1 MLQWCLCCLCAGQ
14 RQRDTLLQ
22 NIALNLEAWTIQV
35 SSVTHFT
42 KISSVSC
49 CLRYVRIP
57 KSVLNTQCHAASC
70 VCSLL
75 LSHGMQIKREKA
87 VYHTLNKLSV
97 DVTRK
102 VLVGEAWV
110 PASSRVRVQEAVRQV
125 SEDSNSSV
133 SPFDVRQIIISAQ
146 VSALQSH

>member
-1 MLQWCLCCLCAGQ
+1 M
-14 RQRDTLLQ
+14 
-22 NIALNLEAWTIQV
+22 
-35 SSVTHFT
+35 
-42 KISSVSC
+42 
-49 CLRYVRIP
+49 
-57 KSVLNTQCHAASC
+57 
-70 VCSLL
+70 CSLL
-75 LSHGMQIKREKA
+75 FFHHMQIKREKA

-133 SPFDVRQIIISAQ
+133 SPFDVRQIKSNLIAAQ
-146 VSALQSH
+146 VSALQSC

>member
-1 MLQWCLCCLCAGQ
+1 M
-14 RQRDTLLQ
+14 
-22 NIALNLEAWTIQV
+22 
-35 SSVTHFT
+35 H
-42 KISSVSC
+42 
-49 CLRYVRIP
+49 
-57 KSVLNTQCHAASC
+57 VLSAAF
-70 VCSLL
+70 
-75 LSHGMQIKREKA
+75 GYMQIKREKA

-133 SPFDVRQIIISAQ
+133 RPSNIC
-146 VSALQSH
+146 LQFPLRRLLSNRFHSL

>member
-1 MLQWCLCCLCAGQ
+1 MPCCF
-14 RQRDTLLQ
+14 
-22 NIALNLEAWTIQV
+22 V
-35 SSVTHFT
+35 H
-42 KISSVSC
+42 
-49 CLRYVRIP
+49 
-57 KSVLNTQCHAASC
+57 VLSGAFYH
-70 VCSLL
+70 
-75 LSHGMQIKREKA
+75 MQIKREKA

-133 SPFDVRQIIISAQ
+133 STSITCLQYLLSGPFFQHCGVVLTRSAVEGYCSQ
-146 VSALQSH
+146 VTKDGHYSVEMLICICDHCR

>member
-1 MLQWCLCCLCAGQ
+1 
-14 RQRDTLLQ
+14 
-22 NIALNLEAWTIQV
+22 
-35 SSVTHFT
+35 VTQFM

-49 CLRYVRIP
+49 CLRIYAYYQP
-57 KSVLNTQCHAASC
+57 SLKNCHAASC

-75 LSHGMQIKREKA
+75 LPHGMQIKREKA

-133 SPFDVRQIIISAQ
+133 RPSNSCLLLLRRLLSNHLH
-146 VSALQSH
+146 SL